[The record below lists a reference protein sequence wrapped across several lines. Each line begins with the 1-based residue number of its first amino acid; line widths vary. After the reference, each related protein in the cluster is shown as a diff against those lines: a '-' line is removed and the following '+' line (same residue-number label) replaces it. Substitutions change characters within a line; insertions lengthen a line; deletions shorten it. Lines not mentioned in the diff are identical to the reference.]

1 VASPSLVDLLIEPAR
16 LEEVFYE
23 FYAGADAETPGAPE

>member
-1 VASPSLVDLLIEPAR
+1 VDLLIEPAR

-23 FYAGADAETPGAPE
+23 FYAGEDASEGGAP